1 MATVNLSD
9 YKPLQINDAGS
20 FRIGIVVSEWNDFV
34 TYNLR
39 DGALE
44 TLKME
49 GVKEENIQICK
60 VPGAFELNYA
70 SMQLCKERKFDSVI
84 AIGCV
89 IRGETPHFDYVC
101 SAVAQGI
108 KDCNILTDVPT
119 IFCVLTDDTKEQ
131 SIARSGGN
139 LGNKGIEAAVTAL
152 QMIDFKRNLSKKK
165 GNIGFGNL

>member
-1 MATVNLSD
+1 MATVNLSN
-9 YKPLQINDAGS
+9 YKPLQLQDADS

-34 TYNLR
+34 THNLR

-44 TLKME
+44 VLKTE
-49 GVKEENIQICK
+49 GVIDDNIK
-60 VPGAFELNYA
+60 VFSVPGAFELNYA
-70 SMQLCKERKFDSVI
+70 SMQLCKERKFDAVI

-119 IFCVLTDDTKEQ
+119 IFCLLTDDNKEQ
-131 SIARSGGN
+131 SVARSGGN
-139 LGNKGIEAAVTAL
+139 LGNKGVEAAVTAL
-152 QMIDFKRNLSKKK
+152 QMIDFKKKLTQKK
-165 GNIGFGNL
+165 GSIGFGN

>member
-49 GVKEENIQICK
+49 GVKEENIQIFK

-70 SMQLCKERKFDSVI
+70 SMQLCKERNFDAVI

-108 KDCNILTDVPT
+108 KDCNVLTDVPT

>member
-9 YKPLQINDAGS
+9 YKPLHITNAEDFS
-20 FRIGIVVSEWNDFV
+20 IGIVFSEWNDFV

-39 DGALE
+39 DAALE
-44 TLKME
+44 ILEKE
-49 GVKEENIQICK
+49 GVKKENIEIFP
-60 VPGAFELNYA
+60 VPGAFELNFA
-70 SMQLCKERKFDSVI
+70 SMQMCKEGIFDAVI

-119 IFCVLTDDTKEQ
+119 IFCLLTDDSKEQ

-139 LGNKGIEAAVTAL
+139 LGNKGVEAAVTAL
-152 QMIDFKRNLSKKK
+152 QMIDFKKNLSAKA
-165 GNIGFGNL
+165 GRVGF

>member
-9 YKPLQINDAGS
+9 YKPLNINNADS

-34 TYNLR
+34 THNLR
-39 DGALE
+39 DGALDI
-44 TLKME
+44 LKTE
-49 GVKEENIQICK
+49 GVKEENIKLYK
-60 VPGAFELNYA
+60 VPGAFELNFA
-70 SMQLCKERKFDSVI
+70 SMQLCKEGIFDAVI

-119 IFCVLTDDTKEQ
+119 IFCLLTDDSKEQ
-131 SIARSGGN
+131 SMARSGGN
-139 LGNKGIEAAVTAL
+139 LGNKGVEAAATAL
-152 QMIDFKRNLSKKK
+152 QMIDFKKNLSAKA
-165 GNIGFGNL
+165 GRVGF

>member
-9 YKPLQINDAGS
+9 YKPLHITNADE
-20 FRIGIVVSEWNDFV
+20 FNIGIVFSEWNDFI
-34 TYNLR
+34 THNLR
-39 DGALE
+39 DACIDVLE
-44 TLKME
+44 KE
-49 GVKEENIQICK
+49 GVKKENISIFQ

-70 SMQLCKERKFDSVI
+70 SMQLCKENKFDAVI

-101 SAVAQGI
+101 SSVAHGI
-108 KDCNILTDVPT
+108 KDCNILTNTPT

-152 QMIDFKRNLSKKK
+152 QMIDFKRNLSKKDSK
-165 GNIGFGNL
+165 IGF

>member
-9 YKPLQINDAGS
+9 YKPLQITNADS
-20 FRIGIVVSEWNDFV
+20 FRIGIVVSDWNDFV

-39 DGALE
+39 DAAIEILG
-44 TLKME
+44 KE
-49 GVKEENIQICK
+49 GVKKENIEIFP
-60 VPGAFELNYA
+60 VPGAFELNFA
-70 SMQLCKERKFDSVI
+70 SMQLCAAENHDAVI

-108 KDCNILTDVPT
+108 KDCNIMTNTPA

-139 LGNKGIEAAVTAL
+139 LGNKGVEAAVTAL
-152 QMIDFKRNLSKKK
+152 RMIEFKRNLNK
-165 GNIGFGNL
+165 

>member
-9 YKPLQINDAGS
+9 YKPLKIDDADS

-34 TYNLR
+34 THNLR

-44 TLKME
+44 VLKTE
-49 GVKEENIQICK
+49 GVKDENIK
-60 VPGAFELNYA
+60 VFSVPGAFELNYA
-70 SMQLCKERKFDSVI
+70 SMQLCKERKFDAVI

-119 IFCVLTDDTKEQ
+119 IFCLLTDDNKEQ
-131 SIARSGGN
+131 SIARSGGS
-139 LGNKGIEAAVTAL
+139 LGNKGVEAAVTAL
-152 QMIDFKRNLSKKK
+152 QMIDFKKKLSEKK
-165 GNIGFGNL
+165 GSIGFGN

>member
-34 TYNLR
+34 THNLR

-44 TLKME
+44 VLKTE
-49 GVKEENIQICK
+49 GVKDENIKIFS

-70 SMQLCKERKFDSVI
+70 SMQLCKERKFDAVI

-119 IFCVLTDDTKEQ
+119 IFCLLTDDNNEQ
-131 SIARSGGN
+131 SIARSGGS
-139 LGNKGIEAAVTAL
+139 LGNKGVEAAVTAL
-152 QMIDFKRNLSKKK
+152 QMIDFKKKLSEKK
-165 GNIGFGNL
+165 GSIGFGN

>member
-9 YKPLQINDAGS
+9 YKPLQISNAEDFS
-20 FRIGIVVSEWNDFV
+20 IGIVFSEWNDFV
-34 TYNLR
+34 TSNLR
-39 DGALE
+39 DAALE
-44 TLKME
+44 ILEKE
-49 GVKEENIQICK
+49 GVKKENIQLFP

-70 SMQLCKERKFDSVI
+70 SMQLCKNANFDAVI

-108 KDCNILTDVPT
+108 KDCNILTDIPT
-119 IFCVLTDDTKEQ
+119 IFCVLTDDSKEQ

-139 LGNKGIEAAVTAL
+139 LGNKGVEAAVTAL
-152 QMIDFKRNLSKKK
+152 KMIDFKRSLSNK
-165 GNIGFGNL
+165 NSTIGFGSV

>member
-9 YKPLQINDAGS
+9 YKPLKIDDAGS

-39 DGALE
+39 DAAIEILE
-44 TLKME
+44 KE
-49 GVKEENIQICK
+49 GVKKENIEIFP
-60 VPGAFELNYA
+60 VPGAFELNFA
-70 SMQLCKERKFDSVI
+70 SMQLCAAENHDAVI

-108 KDCNILTDVPT
+108 KDCNVMTDTPA

-139 LGNKGIEAAVTAL
+139 LGNKGVEAAVTAL
-152 QMIDFKRNLSKKK
+152 RMIEFKRNLNK
-165 GNIGFGNL
+165 

>member
-9 YKPLQINDAGS
+9 YKPLHLNDAGS
-20 FRIGIVVSEWNDFV
+20 FRIGIVVSDWNDFV

-44 TLKME
+44 VLEAE
-49 GVKEENIQICK
+49 GVKKENIK
-60 VPGAFELNYA
+60 VFPVPGAFELNYA
-70 SMQLCKERKFDSVI
+70 SMQLCKEGIFDAVI

-119 IFCVLTDDTKEQ
+119 IFCLLTDDYKEQ
-131 SIARSGGN
+131 SIARSGGRF
-139 LGNKGIEAAVTAL
+139 GNKGVEAAVTAL
-152 QMIDFKRNLSKKK
+152 QMINFKKKLSEKK
-165 GNIGFGNL
+165 GNIGFAKL

>member
-49 GVKEENIQICK
+49 GVKEENIQIFK

-70 SMQLCKERKFDSVI
+70 SMQLCKERKFDAVI

-152 QMIDFKRNLSKKK
+152 QMIDFKRNLSEKK